1 MLLFCG
7 AILLGIV
14 ALVWGADRFVDG
26 ASGLA
31 RNLGISTLVIGLTV
45 VGFGTSAPEIL
56 VAAVAAFEGNAGLG
70 IGNALGSNIANVALV
85 VGITALV
92 TPLLVKSKVL
102 RREFP
107 ILVVAMAAAF
117 FLLIDNHLG
126 RLDGVL
132 MLIGITLIIFML
144 IWISRRS
151 DSDDSLL
158 AELDME
164 IPAET
169 PVTKS
174 VLLFAAGL
182 VVLLVGSQALVW
194 GATNIAKEL
203 GMSDLVIGLTI
214 VAIGT
219 SLPELAASVTAA
231 LKKEHD
237 MVIGNIIGS
246 NMFNLLAVLAMPGI
260 ISPSI
265 LAPEVL
271 SRDYLVMFVLT
282 IVLLWMALGLHGKGK
297 ITRVEGGLLLGA
309 YFGYLGWL
317 YVGEVAT
324 QVI

>member
-7 AILLGIV
+7 AILVGILF
-14 ALVWGADRFVDG
+14 LVWGADRFVDG

-56 VAAVAAFEGNAGLG
+56 VAAVAAFEGNPSIGV
-70 IGNALGSNIANVALV
+70 GNALGSNIANVALV
-85 VGITALV
+85 LGVTALV

-107 ILVVAMAAAF
+107 VLVLAMMAAF
-117 FLLIDNHLG
+117 ILLLDNHLG

-132 MLIGITLIIFML
+132 MLCSITVIIFML
-144 IWISRRS
+144 VRISRKS
-151 DSDDSLL
+151 EADDPLL
-158 AELDME
+158 EELDME
-164 IPAET
+164 IPQAT
-169 PVTKS
+169 TAGKS
-174 VLLFAAGL
+174 VGLFVVGL

-194 GATNIAKEL
+194 GASNVAKVL

-231 LKKEHD
+231 LKNEHD
-237 MVIGNIIGS
+237 MVIGNVIGS

-260 ISPSI
+260 IAPSM

-282 IVLLWMALGLHGKGK
+282 IALLLMARGLHGKGNV
-297 ITRVEGGLLLGA
+297 TRVEGGLLLSA
-309 YFGYLGWL
+309 YVGYLGWL
-317 YVGEVAT
+317 YVSEVAS
-324 QVI
+324 QV

>member
-56 VAAVAAFEGNAGLG
+56 VAAVAAFEGNPGLG

-85 VGITALV
+85 VGVTALV

-107 ILVVAMAAAF
+107 ILVVAMVAAF
-117 FLLIDNHLG
+117 FLLIDYHLG
-126 RLDGVL
+126 RLDGIL

-164 IPAET
+164 IPVET
-169 PVTKS
+169 PVKKS
-174 VLLFAAGL
+174 VLLFAVGL

-194 GATNIAKEL
+194 GATHIAKEL

-265 LAPEVL
+265 FAPEVL

-282 IVLLWMALGLHGKGK
+282 IALLWMAWGLHGKGK
-297 ITRVEGGLLLGA
+297 VTRVEGGLLLGA

-324 QVI
+324 

>member
-7 AILLGIV
+7 AVLLGIA

-31 RNLGISTLVIGLTV
+31 KNLGISTLVIGLTV

-56 VAAVAAFEGNAGLG
+56 VVAVAAFDDNPGLG

-85 VGITALV
+85 IGVTALV
-92 TPLLVKSKVL
+92 TPLLVKSKIL

-107 ILVVAMAAAF
+107 ILIVAMIAAY
-117 FLLIDNHLG
+117 FLLIDSHLG
-126 RLDGVL
+126 RMDGIL
-132 MLIGITLIIFML
+132 MLIGITVIMLML

-151 DSDDSLL
+151 DADDPLL
-158 AELDME
+158 VDMSME
-164 IPAET
+164 APPKIA
-169 PVTKS
+169 VGKS
-174 VLLFAAGL
+174 VGLFVVGL
-182 VVLLVGSQALVW
+182 AVLLVGSQALVW
-194 GATNIAKEL
+194 GASSIAKVL

-219 SLPELAASVTAA
+219 SLPELAASVVAA

-246 NMFNLLAVLAMPGI
+246 NMFNLLAVLAMPGL
-260 ISPSI
+260 ISPSVFV
-265 LAPEVL
+265 PEVL
-271 SRDYLVMFVLT
+271 SRDYLIMFVLT
-282 IVLLWMALGLHGKGK
+282 IALLFMARGLHGKGR
-297 ITRVEGGLLLGA
+297 ITRVEGGLLLVT

-317 YVGEVAT
+317 YVDEM
-324 QVI
+324 VI